1 MSTSLIIC
9 LVISI
14 LTIAAYVWNK
24 FPIGAIGCASMA
36 LYLLTGC
43 VTPNNVLSNIGN
55 SNVVMV
61 ACMFVISEGFK
72 RTQAVKLVAG
82 TVRKVSH
89 GSMPMVMLGF
99 TLASI
104 LAATFTGSALAAL
117 CIMAPIVS
125 ATCEQ
130 MNISPSKVMFCP
142 VFCSPL

>member
-89 GSMPMVMLGF
+89 GNCLYPLCDEPGWLRHEEPGKAVC
-99 TLASI
+99 
-104 LAATFTGSALAAL
+104 SARY
-117 CIMAPIVS
+117 S
-125 ATCEQ
+125 AHHCE
-130 MNISPSKVMFCP
+130 
-142 VFCSPL
+142 CSVGNDRLSYVN